1 MRFNLLNI
9 VFVVLTLLVGS
20 EAMAQKYSTRSKKAI
35 KHFEAGDK
43 AFNAMRMEDAKAS
56 YQKAAE
62 IDPKFINAHIMLG
75 DVYEEMKDL
84 ESAVACYE
92 TVNKIDNDYYRSSL
106 MIQAELELKL
116 GRYADAHLHLTK
128 FMAKK
133 GLDPRALKKAEQLM
147 ITASYGK
154 EGVKNPVPFD
164 PINLGENI
172 NSSDYEYFPSL
183 TVDGQ
188 TLIYTRNRRVGPVG
202 FQEDFY
208 LSKLKNGE
216 WLPSINLGPPVN
228 TTSNEGAQAIS
239 VDGQHLFFTGCNRK
253 NGEGSCDIYYSKKE
267 GGKWSAAENIG
278 PPVNSSKWE
287 SQPSFS
293 SDGRTLYFSSN
304 RPGGHGKSDLW
315 YSKLTPEGRW
325 TPPVN
330 LGDVINT
337 SGYEESPY
345 IHPDNRT
352 LYFASTGHPGY
363 GQKDIFY
370 TKKDELG
377 NWSAPKNLGYPINT
391 WEEEIGLIVDAVG
404 RNAYFS
410 SGRDGGHGK
419 LDILSFELY
428 DDARPIPV
436 TYMKGIVKNAVN
448 NRPIKASFELI
459 DLETKEVVARSFSDA
474 TDGGFMVC
482 LPVNRDYALNVSKD
496 GFLFHSEHFELTDM
510 ANSKK
515 PFIKNVDLN
524 PIKYGE
530 SVVLRNIFFET
541 ASFQLLPTSSA
552 ELDKLVGF
560 LGKNVSMNIEIGGH
574 TDDVG
579 KDSDNQVLS
588 DKRSES
594 VKQYLVDHGI
604 HPTRLSH
611 KGYGETKPVADNS
624 TEEGRALN
632 RRTEFTVLE

>member
-1 MRFNLLNI
+1 
-9 VFVVLTLLVGS
+9 
-20 EAMAQKYSTRSKKAI
+20 MAQKYATRSKKAI
-35 KHFEAGDK
+35 KHFEEGDK
-43 AFNAMRMEDAKAS
+43 AFNAMRLEDAKAS
-56 YQKAAE
+56 YQKAVE
-62 IDPKFINAHIMLG
+62 VDPKFINAHIMLG

-84 ESAVACYE
+84 EGAVACYE
-92 TVNKIDNDYYRSSL
+92 TVNGIDDDYYRSSL
-106 MIQAELELKL
+106 RIQAELELKL
-116 GRYADAHLHLTK
+116 GRYADAHSHLTK
-128 FMAKK
+128 FLDKK
-133 GLDPRALKKAEQLM
+133 GLDPRALNKAEQM
-147 ITASYGK
+147 MVTASYGK
-154 EGVKNPVPFD
+154 EGVKQPVPFE

-172 NSSDYEYFPSL
+172 NSADYEYFPSL

-228 TTSNEGAQAIS
+228 TSSNEGAQAIS

-304 RPGGHGKSDLW
+304 RPGGQGKSDLW

-325 TPPVN
+325 TLPVN

-337 SGYEESPY
+337 PGFEESPY

-370 TKKDELG
+370 TKKDEFG

-391 WEEEIGLIVDAVG
+391 WEEEIGLIVDAKG
-404 RNAYFS
+404 ANAYFS

-436 TYMKGIVKNAVN
+436 TYMKGIVKNAVSK
-448 NRPIKASFELI
+448 RPIKARFELI
-459 DLETKEVVARSFSDA
+459 DLQTKEVVARSFSDA
-474 TDGGFMVC
+474 KDGGFIVC

-510 ANSKK
+510 ANSNK
-515 PFIKNVDLN
+515 PFIKNVDLS

-530 SVVLRNIFFET
+530 SVILRNIFFET

-560 LGKNVSMNIEIGGH
+560 LGKNVNMRIEIGGH
-574 TDDVG
+574 TDNVG
-579 KDSDNQVLS
+579 KDADNQVLS
-588 DKRSES
+588 DKRAGA
-594 VKQYLVDHGI
+594 VKKYLVDHGI
-604 HPTRLSH
+604 HPSRLTH
-611 KGYGETKPVADNS
+611 KGYGETKPVADNA
-624 TEEGRALN
+624 TEQGRALN

>member
-1 MRFNLLNI
+1 MRSHRQNILL
-9 VFVVLTLLVGS
+9 VVLALLAVNDA
-20 EAMAQKYSTRSKKAI
+20 EAQRYATRSKKAI
-35 KHFEAGDK
+35 KQFEEGDK
-43 AFNAMRMEDAKAS
+43 AFNQMRLNDAKAS

-75 DVYEEMKDL
+75 DVYEELKDL

-92 TVNKIDNDYYRSSL
+92 TVNKIDDDYYRSSL
-106 MIQAELELKL
+106 RIQAELELKL

-128 FMAKK
+128 FLDKK
-133 GLDPRALKKAEQLM
+133 GLDPRALNKAEQM
-147 ITASYGK
+147 MVTASYGK
-154 EGVKNPVPFD
+154 EGVLNPVPFE
-164 PINLGENI
+164 PINLGGNI
-172 NSSDYEYFPSL
+172 NSEDYEYFPSL

-228 TTSNEGAQAIS
+228 TSSNEGAQAIS

-278 PPVNSSKWE
+278 TPVNSSKWE

-304 RPGGHGKSDLW
+304 RPGGQGKSDLW

-337 SGYEESPY
+337 PGFEESPY

-370 TKKDELG
+370 TKKDESG
-377 NWSAPKNLGYPINT
+377 NWSTPKNLGYPINT
-391 WEEEIGLIVDAVG
+391 WEEEIGLIVDASG
-404 RNAYFS
+404 SNAYFS

-436 TYMKGIVKNAVN
+436 TYMKGIVKNAVTK
-448 NRPIKASFELI
+448 RPISARFELI
-459 DLETKEVVARSFSDA
+459 DLQTKEVVARSFSDA
-474 TDGGFMVC
+474 KDGGFIVC

-510 ANSKK
+510 ANSNK
-515 PFIKNVDLN
+515 PFIKNVDMS

-530 SVVLRNIFFET
+530 SVILRNIFFET
-541 ASFQLLPTSSA
+541 ASFELLPTSSA

-560 LGKNVSMNIEIGGH
+560 LGKNVSMRIEIGGH
-574 TDDVG
+574 TDNIG
-579 KDSDNQVLS
+579 KDADNQVLS
-588 DKRSES
+588 DKRAES
-594 VKQYLVDHGI
+594 VKSYLVDHGI
-604 HPTRLSH
+604 HPNRLTH
-611 KGYGETKPVADNS
+611 KGYGEEKPVADNG
-624 TEEGRALN
+624 TEQGRALN